1 MGVGGGCGG
10 GGEPGPGEG
19 EGVVWEWKDGTDFR
33 GERRADMRF
42 VDVVRN
48 DVRVGDGVGCGRS
61 LSSRAG
67 LIAMRASE
75 DAGVELFF
83 ARNLASSSS

>member
-19 EGVVWEWKDGTDFR
+19 EVVWEWNDGTLLR

-42 VDVVRN
+42 VDVVRKE
-48 DVRVGDGVGCGRS
+48 VLVGEGVGCGRS
-61 LSSRAG
+61 RSSGAG
-67 LIAMRASE
+67 EMAMRASE
-75 DAGVELFF
+75 GEGVELFF
-83 ARNLASSSS
+83 ARNRASSSS